1 VFEPGSDQ
9 DLIVRTV
16 REFVKRDVLP
26 VASEMERHDTYP
38 EALVETMARLGL
50 FGLNVPEE
58 YGGADASYTVFAA
71 VFEELASA
79 WLGLSGILAT
89 HLVLCDI
96 LKTFGTSDQK
106 RRFLPVLARGE
117 KRGALCLSEADAG
130 SDLQSIRTTAT
141 RDGDGYRVNGSKM
154 WITNARHAQLLLVL
168 TKTDTRVTPAHRGI
182 SAFIAEKG
190 DRGIIVGR
198 DIPKLGYR
206 GLETCEVLFEDL
218 AIPAANLI
226 GGVEGRG
233 FSQLMTGFEA
243 ERLNL
248 AARAL
253 GLARAAFDEAIAYAQ
268 QRVTFGKPIAEHQA
282 IQLKLADM
290 ATRLEAT
297 RLLTYS
303 AARKKDGGERCDLE
317 VAMAKLFA
325 SETAVELSL
334 EAMKI
339 LGGNGYSK
347 DFPVERY
354 YRDAPLTLIGGGTG
368 EIARLIIARRL
379 LANARSKPGEERTP
393 GRS

>member
-1 VFEPGSDQ
+1 MFTPGSDS

-16 REFVKRDVLP
+16 REFVERDVLP
-26 VASEMERHDTYP
+26 VASAMEREDAYP
-38 EALVETMARLGL
+38 KDLVATMGRLGL
-50 FGLNVPEE
+50 FGLNVPEQ
-58 YGGADASYTVFAA
+58 YGGVDADYAAFAG
-71 VFEELASA
+71 VMEELARA

-96 LKTFGTSDQK
+96 IKTFGTPEQK
-106 RRFLPVLARGE
+106 ERFLPVLARGE
-117 KRGALCLSEADAG
+117 TRGALCLSESEAG

-141 RDGDGYRVNGSKM
+141 RDRDVYRINGSKM

-168 TKTDTRVTPAHRGI
+168 AKTDAGAKPAHRGI

-190 DRGIIVGR
+190 APGLTVGR

-206 GLETCEVLFEDL
+206 GLETCEVHFDNF
-218 AIPAANLI
+218 AIPAANLV
-226 GGVEGRG
+226 GGVEGQG
-233 FSQLMTGFEA
+233 FVQVMTGFEA

-253 GLARAAFDEAIAYAQ
+253 GIARAAFDDAIAYAQ
-268 QRVTFGKPIAEHQA
+268 QRVTFGKPISEHQA

-290 ATRLEAT
+290 ATRIEAA

-303 AARKKDGGERCDLE
+303 AADKKGRGDRCDLE
-317 VAMAKLFA
+317 VAMAKVFA
-325 SETAVELSL
+325 SDTAIEVSL

-368 EIARLIIARRL
+368 EIARLLIARRL
-379 LANARSKPGEERTP
+379 LERHRAAAADPGAV
-393 GRS
+393 